1 LGNCFSSWAFA
12 AIGSIESSHSIETGE
27 LVSLSEQQ
35 LMDCAG
41 KQYGAYGCYGGYVE
55 AGYKY
60 FMDGHFAELES
71 VYPPYTSGKTSKQ
84 EDCRYDAEK
93 ATGITTVSYD
103 WVTPNSVS

>member
-1 LGNCFSSWAFA
+1 
-12 AIGSIESSHSIETGE
+12 
-27 LVSLSEQQ
+27 
-35 LMDCAG
+35 
-41 KQYGAYGCYGGYVE
+41 
-55 AGYKY
+55 
-60 FMDGHFAELES
+60 MDGHFAELES